1 MIEALRNILVLTAV
15 IVISFLISAIVSI
28 IKYEKNNRILKKK
41 LNKEFDD

>member
-28 IKYEKNNRILKKK
+28 IKYENNNRILKKE